1 MYQVPLNTY
10 EALTRVQR
18 GQGLF
23 SCTLFARTAES
34 VWAFSIRNRK
44 LPLPSARTFQ
54 TESWAEHPDPES
66 LNLTPPTS
74 RRNARFG
81 HWRHPRLQAEPHP
94 SRY

>member
-34 VWAFSIRNRK
+34 VWAFSIRNRQAA
-44 LPLPSARTFQ
+44 SAISKNF
-54 TESWAEHPDPES
+54 SD
-66 LNLTPPTS
+66 
-74 RRNARFG
+74 
-81 HWRHPRLQAEPHP
+81 
-94 SRY
+94 

>member
-34 VWAFSIRNRK
+34 VWAFSIRYR
-44 LPLPSARTFQ
+44 LSASVIGKIF
-54 TESWAEHPDPES
+54 AD
-66 LNLTPPTS
+66 
-74 RRNARFG
+74 
-81 HWRHPRLQAEPHP
+81 
-94 SRY
+94 